1 MEQQLDEI
9 RSRVDRYAELT
20 IQSDEIKKE
29 LDQLKGFFEQT
40 AEDDLKDTKNK
51 TVEYYGTSNCKIIV
65 QNAETVK
72 PIAWS
77 VLRTVLGDTFD
88 DFVKYEMKY
97 TPKDTCKVFLNNMV
111 QGNYIEDTLEN
122 VVNRM
127 TDNQSKRK
135 TLMKQLK
142 GKYEQDKK
150 KILKHTALSEQEA
163 SDYAYLINE
172 VMAYQQIRMVM
183 EASTFKGTIED
194 AVNRIK
200 SSVIVDETV
209 KVTFASED

>member
-1 MEQQLDEI
+1 MKQQLDEI
-9 RSRVDRYAELT
+9 KSKVDRYAELT
-20 IQSDEIKKE
+20 KQSDEVKKE
-29 LDQLKGFFEQT
+29 LDQLKGFFEQA

-51 TVEYYGTSNCKIIV
+51 TVEYYGSSCKITV

-77 VLRTVLGDTFD
+77 VLKTVLGDTFD

-97 TPKDTCKVFLNNMV
+97 TPKDSCKTFLNNMV

-127 TDNQSKRK
+127 TDNQAKRK
-135 TLMKQLK
+135 TLLKQLK
-142 GKYEQDKK
+142 GKYEQDKR
-150 KILKHTALSEQEA
+150 KILRHTDLSEQEA
-163 SDYAYLINE
+163 SDYAYLISE

-183 EASTFKGTIED
+183 EASAFKGTLED

-209 KVTFASED
+209 KVSFEKE

>member
-1 MEQQLDEI
+1 MKAEMDEI
-9 RSRVDRYAELT
+9 RSKVDRYAELAK
-20 IQSDEIKKE
+20 QSDEVKKE
-29 LDQLKGFFEQT
+29 LEQLKGFFEQA

-51 TVEYYGTSNCKIIV
+51 TVEYYGTFNNKIIV

-77 VLRTVLGDTFD
+77 VLKTVLGDTFD
-88 DFVKYEMKY
+88 DFVRYEMKY
-97 TPKDTCKVFLNNMV
+97 TPKDNCKTFLNNMV
-111 QGNYIEDTLEN
+111 QGNYLEDTLEN

-127 TDNQSKRK
+127 TDNQAKRK

-150 KILKHTALSEQEA
+150 KILKHTDLSNQEA
-163 SDYAYLINE
+163 SDYAYLVNE

-194 AVNRIK
+194 AINRIK
-200 SSVIVDETV
+200 SSVIVDETI
-209 KVTFASED
+209 KVIFESEN